1 MTFEELKS
9 EAQKKL
15 NDLKEIHNISY
26 EDLENDAIRRYKR
39 QFEESK
45 RWGNRNSYADFNEVV
60 DFVKKNG
67 LSMSELDAA
76 ESDGLILL
84 YFASTA
90 REVGKF
96 YADYFLFNAMYD
108 YQDMFNID
116 YEALGNRVKDN
127 LGKLFKNASYKEG
140 VGIIFLDMDEVESV
154 WEKIETVRRNFDA
167 SIPRSNY

>member
-1 MTFEELKS
+1 MTFEELKN

-15 NDLKEIHNISY
+15 NDLKEIHNISD

-39 QFEESK
+39 QFEEAR
-45 RWGNRNSYADFNEVV
+45 RWGHNYSDFNEVV

-76 ESDGLILL
+76 ESGGLILL

-140 VGIIFLDMDEVESV
+140 VGIIFLDMDEVEDK
-154 WEKIETVRRNFDA
+154 WEKMETVRRNFDA
-167 SIPRSNY
+167 SIPRSNN